1 VLLKPVQGKIKTV
14 GLFMVVA
21 EIVKLA
27 GPYLLKVVI
36 DALTDFSPEKIPNLI
51 FLVVAIFIVYEA
63 LSLLAFVI
71 DRRIFDVLTSADSS
85 LIMGAFRKMVYLPLG
100 FHEKE
105 NTGNKISKIDRGVGK
120 ITDLLSAMA
129 FEVGPTIIQ
138 IVFTII
144 TLFAVDWRFGLII
157 VFFMPIFVLITLG
170 VNRRN
175 YPIRK
180 ERHDLMEQTSGMMAQ
195 SIMNINSVKS
205 FAQERREI
213 SALKRIVDKTRRH
226 ILSEYGTIIK
236 FNLARNFVIDGGRS
250 LILLAAIYL
259 AWKGSITI
267 GSLIFVYTI
276 SEKALLSLFRIT
288 RLYDRIMESSE
299 AVERLYD
306 LSKEKNAIG
315 NPTNGIVAKNP
326 EGGIEFENVSFAYDG
341 NKGAALEDLNAKI
354 VSGSTVALVGPS
366 GGGKT
371 TFIRMIFRHYDPA
384 KGRILLDGK
393 DLKEYDI
400 FSFRKHLAIVPQE
413 VEVFSMSISENIAYA
428 KPNASFEEIKAAAR
442 IANAEEFILKLPGG
456 YGSLV
461 GERGIRLSG
470 GQRQRIGIARAIL
483 ANPKVLIF
491 DEATSSLDSYSE
503 RLIQDAMEKIRKNRT
518 VILIAHRLST
528 IRKADKIIVLEGG
541 KIVEQGSHVEL
552 SVKEGGL
559 YGKLLS
565 LQRMGEVK

>member
-503 RLIQDAMEKIRKNRT
+503 RLKRYAKIGR
-518 VILIAHRLST
+518 
-528 IRKADKIIVLEGG
+528 
-541 KIVEQGSHVEL
+541 
-552 SVKEGGL
+552 
-559 YGKLLS
+559 
-565 LQRMGEVK
+565 

>member
-1 VLLKPVQGKIKTV
+1 MLLKPVQGKIKTV